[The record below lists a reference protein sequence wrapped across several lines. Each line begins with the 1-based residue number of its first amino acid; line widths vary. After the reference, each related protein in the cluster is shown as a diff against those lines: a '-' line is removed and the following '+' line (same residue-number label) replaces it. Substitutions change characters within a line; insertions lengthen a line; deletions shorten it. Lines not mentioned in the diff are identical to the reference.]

1 MLAVYVAET
10 GVRLPLRSFAPGDG
24 SEDLVIFVFNRL
36 ILNPQSSQTL
46 MARSVVEIEPLVPT
60 EGTKLEVFERDY
72 RRVQAAVQQMESRD
86 AFDPYVRDAVNAL
99 DRLYDIH
106 VNEYLPDVSDW
117 DNTIRE
123 ILSGI
128 ASSKLHLSHILASRL
143 QSVSQLQSV
152 IASVS
157 PQLPNLTK
165 TLSSHEQAFSQ
176 LLHVH
181 RMPPAWAAFLVECVR
196 RKEYVRVFL
205 IKAREVAEVL
215 AKFRRQEEKRRDNF
229 KGEIVRYLPNKLVTG
244 LDDKVPSW
252 EIQVSNTKSNLPD
265 ISRVD
270 LTDFERLVNNLR
282 AAMNDVDPSASGL
295 RGSQSSGGI
304 PSNDSISKLQ
314 ATLLKT
320 LPQIDAIIPDFDRIL
335 IKAGLCERA
344 TKLEEE
350 NAKLKSMLSE
360 RSGIPVNSPNLG
372 DRSVGQSP
380 TLLKR
385 QLSSGGKAFSLGTMD
400 SRSTD
405 VYEVARAE
413 ETIKAYE
420 NRIRTLESLL
430 QKSYHQMS
438 ASRTSDTGT
447 PSNIPKPGHRTS
459 KPDLTEDIRA
469 PLQAEIDRLTKQNEA
484 LEKQLASSEAEQT
497 RVRTAMASLESR
509 HNLVLADRDRERA
522 VVDAERHQMKSKIA
536 ALDREA
542 KESKATA
549 FARESDARSLS
560 AGSRN
565 DQAGVAVGSFS
576 SPPQPAGSTQLLA
589 SLRSDEKEI
598 RKRLRELEDDVRC
611 QTLQLVGLRDEVG
624 LGVEGDD
631 MFHEVADDD
640 EEEGGDESEQDAL
653 FAGEADTSLGRSSVL
668 APQEAPPS
676 GPDEAGMSSE
686 EAVLSLRLNVE
697 IDNLSRQLQEAK
709 EEAEKHRVA
718 HAEEVQ
724 ALNTQLQ
731 EVTGGLTSEV
741 ASLRRTLEAAEATM
755 AEHRDT
761 AEQLKGKLRLT
772 LEDRDSLERSH
783 EAALSAAELRAS
795 AAAAQTSTLADRLDD
810 WQLVCRL
817 ALEQVAQRHDA
828 LMRVAAAVSDAM
840 ADFAADFTFGDA
852 ARSFLADSTD
862 GADSSTTTADGRYL
876 GIPGDTVDPV
886 STAADAALLLP
897 PLKAYSVERPSS
909 SSSSTSDA
917 DGLSLAAPSDTD
929 SAASP
934 RSSAVL
940 RPLPSTLT
948 VAAAA
953 ADATDAVRDAYL
965 AVVASAADDVDFSDW
980 AARAVAAVDLI
991 RSRLKETR

>member
-1 MLAVYVAET
+1 M
-10 GVRLPLRSFAPGDG
+10 
-24 SEDLVIFVFNRL
+24 
-36 ILNPQSSQTL
+36 
-46 MARSVVEIEPLVPT
+46 
-60 EGTKLEVFERDY
+60 
-72 RRVQAAVQQMESRD
+72 
-86 AFDPYVRDAVNAL
+86 
-99 DRLYDIH
+99 
-106 VNEYLPDVSDW
+106 
-117 DNTIRE
+117 
-123 ILSGI
+123 SG
-128 ASSKLHLSHILASRL
+128 
-143 QSVSQLQSV
+143 
-152 IASVS
+152 
-157 PQLPNLTK
+157 
-165 TLSSHEQAFSQ
+165 
-176 LLHVH
+176 
-181 RMPPAWAAFLVECVR
+181 
-196 RKEYVRVFL
+196 
-205 IKAREVAEVL
+205 
-215 AKFRRQEEKRRDNF
+215 RQEEKRRDNF

-295 RGSQSSGGI
+295 RGSQSSGGV

-350 NAKLKSMLSE
+350 NAKLKGILSE
-360 RSGIPVNSPNLG
+360 RSGIPVNSPNIG

-380 TLLKR
+380 NLLKR

-420 NRIRTLESLL
+420 R
-430 QKSYHQMS
+430 
-438 ASRTSDTGT
+438 
-447 PSNIPKPGHRTS
+447 
-459 KPDLTEDIRA
+459 
-469 PLQAEIDRLTKQNEA
+469 
-484 LEKQLASSEAEQT
+484 
-497 RVRTAMASLESR
+497 
-509 HNLVLADRDRERA
+509 
-522 VVDAERHQMKSKIA
+522 
-536 ALDREA
+536 
-542 KESKATA
+542 
-549 FARESDARSLS
+549 
-560 AGSRN
+560 SRN
-565 DQAGVAVGSFS
+565 DQASIAVGSFS
-576 SPPQPAGSTQLLA
+576 SPPQPAGTTQLLA

-631 MFHEVADDD
+631 MFHEVVDD
-640 EEEGGDESEQDAL
+640 EEGTDESEQDAL
-653 FAGEADTSLGRSSVL
+653 LADETDTSLVRSSVL
-668 APQEAPPS
+668 AL
-676 GPDEAGMSSE
+676 PDVRLRGHEKAGVSPE
-686 EAVLSLRLNVE
+686 EAVSLLSLKSEV
-697 IDNLSRQLQEAK
+697 DNLSRQLREAE

-724 ALNTQLQ
+724 VLNTQLQ

-772 LEDRDSLERSH
+772 LEERDSLERTH
-783 EAALSAAELRAS
+783 EAALSAADLRTS
-795 AAAAQTSTLADRLDD
+795 AAAAQASSLADRLDD

-840 ADFAADFTFGDA
+840 ADVATDFTFGDA
-852 ARSFLADSTD
+852 ARSFLANSTD
-862 GADSSTTTADGRYL
+862 TEDPATADDRHL
-876 GIPGDTVDPV
+876 GIPGDTVDPAA
-886 STAADAALLLP
+886 TAVATATDVALLLP
-897 PLKAYSVERPSS
+897 PLKAHSVERPSSS

-917 DGLSLAAPSDTD
+917 DGVSIAAPSDTD
-929 SAASP
+929 SAAASP

-940 RPLPSTLT
+940 RPLPSTLA

-991 RSRLKETR
+991 RSRLKETRGTLAAKVRQNMNKITFRNFAVGDLALFLPTRNPRAWAAFNVNSPHHFLSLTSGRSLFAAQMRNRDWILAAITAIDLRRAGAPAAADGAPAPASPVTAAGGGSGLDAAAPSSPRPDAGGAPRSPPMPLAQQALDETNPFGLAVGTRYYWCDAVPWSLTE